1 MIVNPCKFPFNSIK
15 HQGKIPMFM
24 VILIAK
30 SFPTFPATSPW
41 KKCTIVAGS
50 AAGSR
55 LPTKELSTRTAPQGA
70 SKRLLPRTI
79 LPTNQGEKAE
89 KLVFGLG
96 NVQKF
101 FLEQRLF
108 HTCAIAKYEATFSC
122 PTVVAPAARLNF
134 CQALASERRHSDH
147 PEESL
152 LGH

>member
-30 SFPTFPATSPW
+30 SFPTCPTTSPW
-41 KKCTIVAGS
+41 KKCTIVAGN

-96 NVQKF
+96 DVQKF
-101 FLEQRLF
+101 FREQRLF

-122 PTVVAPAARLNF
+122 PTVVAPAAR
-134 CQALASERRHSDH
+134 QALASERTRSDH

-152 LGH
+152 GH